1 MPELD
6 FVPVWISLKTASVS
20 TFIAFF
26 LGIASARWMASYQG
40 KNKVFRDVLDGLF
53 TLPLV
58 LPPTV
63 LGFGL
68 LLLFGKHGPLGKLF
82 LKMGT
87 TVIFSWWATVIASTV
102 VAFPL
107 MYQTTRGAFEQIEPN
122 IENAARTLG
131 ASEWS
136 VFWRVTVPMAWPGI
150 MAGIILSF
158 ARSLGEFGATL
169 MLAGNIPGKT
179 QTIPLA
185 IYFAVAAGNNEKALL
200 WVAVILVI
208 SMTSIFLLNY
218 WKRNVH
224 TYIKQ

>member
-1 MPELD
+1 MPEMDL
-6 FVPVWISLKTASVS
+6 VPVWISLKTAALS
-20 TFIAFF
+20 TVITFF
-26 LGIASARWMASYQG
+26 LGCAAARWLAGYQG
-40 KNKVFRDVLDGLF
+40 KAKSLLDGLF

-68 LLLFGKHGPLGKLF
+68 LLLFGKNGPLGKLL
-82 LKMGT
+82 LKLGT
-87 TVIFSWWATVIASTV
+87 TVIFSWWATVIAAVV

-107 MYQTTRGAFEQIEPN
+107 MYRTARGAFEQIEPN

-131 ASEWS
+131 ASEWDI
-136 VFWRVTVPMAWPGI
+136 FWRVTLPLAWPGI

-169 MLAGNIPGKT
+169 MIAGNIPGRT

-185 IYFAVAAGNNEKALL
+185 IYFAVAAGDNDRALA
-200 WVAVILVI
+200 WVAIIMLI
-208 SMTSIFLLNY
+208 SMLSILALNY
-218 WKRNVH
+218 WQRYGKNYANH
-224 TYIKQ
+224 

>member
-1 MPELD
+1 MDL
-6 FVPVWISLKTASVS
+6 VPVWISLKTAALS
-20 TFIAFF
+20 TVITFF
-26 LGIASARWMASYQG
+26 LGCAAARWLAGYQG
-40 KNKVFRDVLDGLF
+40 KAKSLLDGLF

-68 LLLFGKHGPLGKLF
+68 LLLFGKNGPLGKLL
-82 LKMGT
+82 LKLGT
-87 TVIFSWWATVIASTV
+87 TVIFSWWATVIAAVV

-107 MYQTTRGAFEQIEPN
+107 MYRTARGAFEQIEPN

-131 ASEWS
+131 ASEWDI
-136 VFWRVTVPMAWPGI
+136 FWRVTLPLAWPGI

-169 MLAGNIPGKT
+169 MIAGNIPGRT

-185 IYFAVAAGNNEKALL
+185 IYFAVAAGDNDRALA
-200 WVAVILVI
+200 WVAIIMLI
-208 SMTSIFLLNY
+208 SMLSILALNY
-218 WKRNVH
+218 WQRYGKNYANH
-224 TYIKQ
+224 

>member
-20 TFIAFF
+20 TIITFF
-26 LGIASARWMASYQG
+26 LGIAAARWLVRYRG
-40 KNKVFRDVLDGLF
+40 KARDLIDGLF

-68 LLLFGKHGPLGKLF
+68 LILFGKHGPLGKLL
-82 LKMGT
+82 LKLGT

-107 MYQTTRGAFEQIEPN
+107 MYQTARGAFEQIEPN
-122 IENAARTLG
+122 VENAARTLG
-131 ASEWS
+131 ASEWGI
-136 VFWRVTVPMAWPGI
+136 FWRITVPLAWPGI

-169 MLAGNIPGKT
+169 MIAGNIPGKT

-185 IYFAVAAGNNEKALL
+185 IYFAVAAGNNAKALV

-218 WKRNVH
+218 WKRHVH
-224 TYIKQ
+224 IYMKH

>member
-26 LGIASARWMASYQG
+26 LGIASARWMAFYQG
-40 KNKVFRDVLDGLF
+40 KNKVFRDILDGLF

-68 LLLFGKHGPLGKLF
+68 LLLFGKHGPLGTIL

-122 IENAARTLG
+122 IGNAARTLG
-131 ASEWS
+131 ASEWGI
-136 VFWRVTVPMAWPGI
+136 FWRVTVPMAWPGI

-224 TYIKQ
+224 KYIKQ

>member
-1 MPELD
+1 MTELD

-20 TFIAFF
+20 TVFTFF
-26 LGIASARWMASYQG
+26 LGIAAARWIANYRG
-40 KNKVFRDVLDGLF
+40 KARDLLDGLL

-63 LGFGL
+63 LGFLL
-68 LLLFGKHGPLGKLF
+68 LLLFGRHGPLGKLL
-82 LKMGT
+82 LKLGT

-107 MYQTTRGAFEQIEPN
+107 MYQTARGAFEQIEPN
-122 IENAARTLG
+122 IENAARTLS
-131 ASEWS
+131 ASEWE
-136 VFWRVTVPMAWPGI
+136 VFWRVTVPLAWPGI

-185 IYFAVAAGNNEKALL
+185 IYFAVAAGNNAKALL
-200 WVAVILVI
+200 WVMVILVI
-208 SMTSIFLLNY
+208 SMLSIFLLNY
-218 WKRNVH
+218 WKRH
-224 TYIKQ
+224 AHLYMKH